1 MKNGQ
6 SGGMKNPSLKLRVLR
21 ASEEDAGKGIAR
33 LHNATMQALSLA
45 NGDHIEI
52 IGAKRAVAI
61 VRISQN
67 TTFPRPG
74 LAIDGEIRSNAGCGI
89 DDQVIV
95 RKVTVVD
102 LTHITLR
109 PVTAGTLNNPELIL
123 ARKLRGRPIRRDQVI
138 RVDLIGNSA
147 SFVVV
152 ATKPDAIG
160 VVTFLTEVS
169 IEEVSQP
176 EPSQVGEE
184 QFIHYEDIGGLSR
197 EISLIREM
205 VEIPLRYPQ
214 LFTRLGIDPP
224 KGVLLYGPPGTG
236 KTLLAKAVASEVDA
250 HFISLSGP
258 EVMSRYYGDSE
269 KRIREIFEEA
279 REKAPSII
287 FIDEI
292 DSIAPKR
299 KDTFGEV
306 ERRVTAQILTMMD
319 GLGGRGQ
326 IIVIAAT
333 NLPDVID
340 PALRRGGRFD
350 REIEIGIPDR
360 TGRLE
365 IYHVHTRTMPLAED
379 VNLIDYAES
388 SYGFVGADIALH
400 CKEAAMHAS
409 RSIMDLIKR
418 GEDIDDAL
426 IDEIV
431 ITDADFRG
439 ARSIVHPSGMRE
451 LYVEIPE
458 VTWSNVAGLEKIK
471 YEIEKAIEWPIKRA
485 DIFSELQI
493 RPSKGILLFG
503 PPGTGKTLLARAIA
517 AKTKRN
523 FISVKGPELLSRLV
537 GDSEKQVREAFR
549 KARQSAPSII
559 FFDEIDALVAQ
570 RGHGMNSKVNESV
583 LSQILTEIDGLEE
596 LKGVIVIAATNRP
609 DMLDPALLR
618 TGRLERHLYVSPPN
632 AKERYEILKVYTQGI
647 EHLFTEDI
655 DLKEIAISM
664 RFFVGADIESFV
676 QQVKIAALDIVEIS
690 ESDDDSLPL
699 IQINRA
705 HIDSVLSSMRGTLEN
720 QMLERYEQGGWKL
733 LYSATDQDTLHYA
746 AKLVKTLDEYILRS
760 WHGAHGEQSGALRSL
775 CDRLREEIFWREKNF
790 NVILD
795 LVDGAEKIIREFEKN
810 ADSHGDMKSKK

>member
-1 MKNGQ
+1 MKNEQ
-6 SGGMKNPSLKLRVLR
+6 NGGKKRPSLKLEVLR

-33 LHNATMQALSLA
+33 LHNVAMQALNLV
-45 NGDHIEI
+45 NGDYIEI
-52 IGAKRAVAI
+52 IGGKRTVAI
-61 VRISQN
+61 VWVSQN
-67 TTFPRPG
+67 ATFRRAG

-89 DDQVIV
+89 DDQVLV
-95 RKVTVVD
+95 RKANVVE
-102 LTHITLR
+102 LANITLR
-109 PVTAGTLNNPELIL
+109 PITAGTLNNPELIL

-138 RVDLIGNSA
+138 RVDLIGNSV
-147 SFVVV
+147 SFVVM
-152 ATKPDAIG
+152 ATEPDAIG
-160 VVTFLTEVS
+160 LVTFLTEVHV
-169 IEEVSQP
+169 EEISQP
-176 EPSQVGEE
+176 EPSQVVGDE
-184 QFIHYEDIGGLSR
+184 QFIQYEDIGGLSR
-197 EISLIREM
+197 EIGLIREM
-205 VEIPLRYPQ
+205 VELPLRYPQ
-214 LFTRLGIDPP
+214 LFARLGIDPP

-236 KTLLAKAVASEVDA
+236 KTLLAKAVAREVDA

-258 EVMSRYYGDSE
+258 EVMSKYYGDSE

-279 REKAPSII
+279 REKSPSII

-326 IIVIAAT
+326 VIVIAAT
-333 NLPDVID
+333 NLPDALD

-360 TGRLE
+360 SGRLE

-409 RSIMDLIKR
+409 RSIMEQMKR
-418 GEDIDDAL
+418 GEEIDEAL
-426 IDEIV
+426 IDQIV
-431 ITDADFRG
+431 ISDVDFRG

-458 VTWSNVAGLEKIK
+458 ISWDNVAGLEKIK
-471 YEIEKAIEWPIKRA
+471 YEIEKIVEWPIKRA
-485 DIFSELQI
+485 DIFSELHI

-517 AKTKRN
+517 AKTRRN
-523 FISVKGPELLSRLV
+523 FISVKGPELLSKLV

-559 FFDEIDALVAQ
+559 FFDEIDSLVAQ
-570 RGHGMNSKVNESV
+570 RGQGMNSKVNESI

-596 LKGVIVIAATNRP
+596 LKGVIIIAATNRP

-618 TGRLERHLYVSPPN
+618 TGRLERHLYVPPPN
-632 AKERYEILKVYTQGI
+632 AKERYEILRLYTQST
-647 EHLFTEDI
+647 EHLFTEDV
-655 DLKEIAISM
+655 DLREIAESM
-664 RFFVGADIESFV
+664 RFFVGADIEAFV
-676 QQVKIAALDIVEIS
+676 QQVKIAGLDMIEIN
-690 ESDDDSLPL
+690 ENADDSFPL
-699 IQINRA
+699 IQITRA
-705 HIDSVLSSMRGTLEN
+705 HIDSVLLHMRGTLEN
-720 QMLERYEQGGWKL
+720 QML
-733 LYSATDQDTLHYA
+733 
-746 AKLVKTLDEYILRS
+746 
-760 WHGAHGEQSGALRSL
+760 
-775 CDRLREEIFWREKNF
+775 
-790 NVILD
+790 
-795 LVDGAEKIIREFEKN
+795 
-810 ADSHGDMKSKK
+810 